1 MWQLGI
7 EFLLL
12 RIVGRTPL
20 ICSVDVVEVLVISG
34 VVGEVVCSR
43 EVSLMVGVRL
53 VESPKTA
60 NL

>member
-1 MWQLGI
+1 M
-7 EFLLL
+7 

-20 ICSVDVVEVLVISG
+20 IAVVDEVEVLVISG

-43 EVSLMVGVRL
+43 EVSLTVGVRL

>member
-20 ICSVDVVEVLVISG
+20 IAVVDEVEVLVISG
-34 VVGEVVCSR
+34 VVGEVVRSR
-43 EVSLMVGVRL
+43 EVSLTVGVWL
-53 VESPKTA
+53 VESPRTEI
-60 NL
+60 L

>member
-34 VVGEVVCSR
+34 VVGDVVCSQ
-43 EVSLMVGVRL
+43 EVSLTVGVWL
-53 VESPKTA
+53 VESPRTA
-60 NL
+60 SL